1 MQDGVKGRGIGCGC
15 DLIIKGK
22 GRACLQRFHPA
33 GYQTVPGYSGHDCKQ
48 YKDEHYDQDHIAR
61 AVLFPFGRCHKKILP
76 QMFYSA

>member
-33 GYQTVPGYSGHDCKQ
+33 GYQTIPGCSGHDCKQ
-48 YKDEHYDQDHIAR
+48 YKNEHCNQDHIAR
-61 AVLFPFGRCHKKILP
+61 AVLFRLEDAIKILP